1 MTRAFPGMAN
11 TFDYPQPGAGT
22 LTQRHGRLI
31 GTQIRGVESACAV
44 MRRIIRSREGRPCR
58 RRLLCTPLQVRR
70 ALVWQQDRWPVQLIP
85 STLWLGLASNPSAR
99 ACDHVQRWPQPLISN
114 YPIYLQMAWRPLNE
128 AIENAKESSLPTF
141 PSASRIRS
149 RPNTRHARSPRPN
162 SRVRSYNTPT
172 PPLVALRRRE
182 RLVSR

>member
-44 MRRIIRSREGRPCR
+44 MRRIIRSRDGRPCR

-85 STLWLGLASNPSAR
+85 STLWLGLEVIRVLVHVTTSKGGPSPSSQTTQYTYNR
-99 ACDHVQRWPQPLISN
+99 HKFG
-114 YPIYLQMAWRPLNE
+114 MA
-128 AIENAKESSLPTF
+128 
-141 PSASRIRS
+141 
-149 RPNTRHARSPRPN
+149 
-162 SRVRSYNTPT
+162 
-172 PPLVALRRRE
+172 ALE
-182 RLVSR
+182 